1 MIDYSSLAD
10 KSLSSAVLNHEE
22 CLGILRTPPE
32 KMLDLLQATFKV
44 RETYFGRKV
53 IVQLLVN
60 ARSGSCSEDC
70 AYCSQSALSSAE
82 IDKYPLINEEEILA
96 GALAAREARA
106 VRYCIVASGRAPG
119 KENLERIC
127 HAARRIKRDIGISLC
142 ASLGFLD
149 EKGARALK
157 SAGIDRYNH
166 NLNTSK
172 AFYPRIC
179 STHTYSERTETIL
192 QAREAGL
199 ELCSGALLGMGESDE
214 DIIDLALAFREF
226 KPESI
231 PVNFLHPIDGTAL
244 EKVDYLTPLKC
255 LAILCLFRF
264 LNPQSELR
272 ASGGREYHLRSL
284 QPLALYPANS
294 IFVSG
299 YLTTS
304 GQKPEEAWKMIEDMG
319 FEIEKEITQ
328 ELAIKD

>member
-1 MIDYSSLAD
+1 MEYLQIAK
-10 KSLSSAVLNHEE
+10 KSLSGAVLNTDE

-32 KMLDLLQATFKV
+32 QMLDLLQAAFKV
-44 RETYFGRKV
+44 REAYFGRKV

-96 GALAAREARA
+96 GARAAREAKA
-106 VRYCIVASGRAPG
+106 VRYCIVTSGRAPG
-119 KENLERIC
+119 IESLQTIC
-127 HAARRIKRDIGISLC
+127 RATSRIKRDLGISLC

-157 SAGIDRYNH
+157 AAGIDRYNH

-172 AFYPRIC
+172 DFYPRIC
-179 STHTYSERTETIL
+179 STHKYSERTETIF

-231 PVNFLHPIDGTAL
+231 PVNFLHPIGGTAL

-319 FEIEKEITQ
+319 FEVEKEITQ
-328 ELAIKD
+328 KLAIM

>member
-1 MIDYSSLAD
+1 MIDYLSLAD
-10 KSLSSAVLNHEE
+10 KSLSGVILNSEE
-22 CLGILRTPPE
+22 CLSVLMTPPE
-32 KMLDLLQATFKV
+32 KMLDLLQAAFKV
-44 RETYFGRKV
+44 REAYFGRKV

-70 AYCSQSALSSAE
+70 AYCSQSALSTAE

-96 GALAAREARA
+96 GAQAARKAKA
-106 VRYCIVASGRAPG
+106 VRYCIVTSGRAPG

-127 HAARRIKRDIGISLC
+127 RAASRIKRDIGISLC

-172 AFYPRIC
+172 SFYPGIC
-179 STHTYSERTETIL
+179 STHTYDERKETIF
-192 QAREAGL
+192 QAHKSGL

-214 DIIDLALAFREF
+214 DIIELAFALREF

-231 PVNFLHPIDGTAL
+231 PVNFLHPVTGTAL
-244 EKVDYLTPLKC
+244 EKVDYLTPVKC

-264 LNPQSELR
+264 INPQSELR

-304 GQKPEEAWKMIEDMG
+304 GQKPEEAWKMIKDMG
-319 FEIEKEITQ
+319 FEVEEEITR
-328 ELAIKD
+328 ELAIK